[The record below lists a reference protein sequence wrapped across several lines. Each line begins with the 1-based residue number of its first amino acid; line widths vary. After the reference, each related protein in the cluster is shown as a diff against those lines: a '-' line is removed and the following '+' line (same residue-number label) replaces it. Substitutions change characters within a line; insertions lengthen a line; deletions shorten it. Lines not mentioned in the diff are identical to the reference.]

1 MKILNVKARK
11 LLIVVDMVNGFAKK
25 GNMADPNIQHITPE
39 CERLVKEFLEKGYQV
54 IYITDCHKE
63 NCSEFFKFPVH
74 CVEGTDEAEMVDA
87 LKKYQDRIIEE
98 LSKIDRVHLNGD
110 REKRLCGNVNFSF
123 EGVEGEALLL
133 QLDLK
138 GIAASS
144 GSACTS
150 GSLDPSHVLLSI
162 GLPHEI
168 AHGSLRVSMSEYTTD
183 EEIDEFLTVLPEI
196 IAKLRSMSPLWEHI
210 LKGETFKI
218 K

>member
-87 LKKYQDRIIEE
+87 LKKYQDRVIVIKKNSTSAMFAPGFMDIINQMTDLEE
-98 LSKIDRVHLNGD
+98 VVIIGCCTDICVQNLAIPLANYFDEMDRPVRITVPMNA
-110 REKRLCGNVNFSF
+110 
-123 EGVEGEALLL
+123 VETYNAPYHPKDEYNEMAFKFMK
-133 QLDLK
+133 QT
-138 GIAASS
+138 GINI
-144 GSACTS
+144 
-150 GSLDPSHVLLSI
+150 V
-162 GLPHEI
+162 E
-168 AHGSLRVSMSEYTTD
+168 RY
-183 EEIDEFLTVLPEI
+183 
-196 IAKLRSMSPLWEHI
+196 
-210 LKGETFKI
+210 
-218 K
+218 

>member
-87 LKKYQDRIIEE
+87 LKKYQDRVIVIKKNSTSAMFAPGFMDIINQMTDLEE
-98 LSKIDRVHLNGD
+98 VVIIGCCTDICVQNLAIPLANYFDEVDRPVKITVPMNA
-110 REKRLCGNVNFSF
+110 
-123 EGVEGEALLL
+123 VETYNAPYHPKDEYNEMAFKFMK
-133 QLDLK
+133 QT
-138 GIAASS
+138 GINI
-144 GSACTS
+144 
-150 GSLDPSHVLLSI
+150 V
-162 GLPHEI
+162 E
-168 AHGSLRVSMSEYTTD
+168 RY
-183 EEIDEFLTVLPEI
+183 
-196 IAKLRSMSPLWEHI
+196 
-210 LKGETFKI
+210 
-218 K
+218 